1 MLEEKVY
8 SLAEGTVER
17 MGYELVRVKYFDRTR
32 TLQVMIDFKDGG
44 NRIGLEDCTK
54 VSHEL
59 SVIFDVEDIIP
70 ANYSLEVSSPGVDRP
85 LVKMADFMKHKGQK
99 IKLWLKSAVNGTKK
113 CKAMI
118 KDTRGETIVFELYD
132 AQSIEVPLDNIEAA
146 NLLISET
153 I

>member
-8 SLAEGTVER
+8 SLAESVAER

-32 TLQVMIDFKDGG
+32 TLQVMIDFPGEGK
-44 NRIGLEDCTK
+44 RIGLEDCTK
-54 VSHEL
+54 VSQEL
-59 SVIFDVEDIIP
+59 SVILDVEDVTP

-85 LVKMADFMKHKGQK
+85 LVKMADFMKHRGQK

-113 CKAMI
+113 CKATI
-118 KDTRGETIVFELYD
+118 KDTRGEAIVFELYD
-132 AQSIEVPLDNIEAA
+132 AQSIEVPIDNIEAA